1 MATQTFIKFI
11 SNSKNIKTGAMSQTY
26 TSSNTCPTS
35 CKFKC
40 NGCYAKSGH
49 CAINWRKVD
58 KGEGNNVTTP
68 ENLKQVVEN
77 NPCTPVIRHN
87 VAGDIAREGT
97 SNIDEKLV
105 KSLIN
110 AFKGHIVYTYTH
122 CTPNKRNITIA
133 KEARKCNFI
142 INFSCETK
150 EAVEKCR
157 ANDVPAV
164 LTVSTMSKATR
175 RINNVTYAQCPA
187 TLHENI
193 QCVNCGKCWK
203 GDRKSVVVFPVHGA
217 GKGKAKRAGFL
228 IEL

>member
-1 MATQTFIKFI
+1 MAMQTFIKFV

-49 CAINWRKVD
+49 CAIHWREVD
-58 KGEGNNVTTP
+58 RGEGNNVTTP

-97 SNIDEKLV
+97 SDIDEKLV

-110 AFKGHIVYTYTH
+110 SFKGHIVYTYTH
-122 CTPNKRNITIA
+122 CVPSERNIAIV
-133 KEARKCNFI
+133 KEARKAGLV
-142 INFSCETK
+142 INFSCENIEQVK
-150 EAVEKCR
+150 KCHK
-157 ANDVPAV
+157 AGVNAV
-164 LTVSTMSKATR
+164 LAVDTMSKAIRKVDGITF
-175 RINNVTYAQCPA
+175 TQCPA
-187 TLHENI
+187 TIYKNI

-203 GDRKSVVVFPVHGA
+203 KDRKSVVCFPVHGV
-217 GKGKAKRAGFL
+217 GKNKAKKAGFL
-228 IEL
+228 MEL